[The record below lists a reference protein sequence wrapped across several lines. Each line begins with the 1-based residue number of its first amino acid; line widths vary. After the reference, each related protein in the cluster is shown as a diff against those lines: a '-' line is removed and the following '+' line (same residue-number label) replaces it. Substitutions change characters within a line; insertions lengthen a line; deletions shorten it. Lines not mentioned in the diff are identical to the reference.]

1 MSFNEIYI
9 HEIRN
14 IFKEVGMKH
23 TNNFKDYAIYSQTTQ
38 YFDNFRFYRND
49 AKLYVN
55 VDR

>member
-14 IFKEVGMKH
+14 IFKELGMKH
-23 TNNFKDYAIYSQTTQ
+23 TDNFKDCAIYSLTTQ
-38 YFDNFRFYRND
+38 YFDNFRFYRTG
-49 AKLYVN
+49 AKLDIT